1 MTISIHPMTR
11 KARQITPEGTVDTVY
26 LPADQALRD
35 SVGSLI
41 AGYLTT
47 LEITEATGEH
57 TTFWFDE
64 NGARTGQLNV
74 PAMRLW
80 SQITGFPAVFCPER
94 MCGTVVATS
103 TAKRIPE
110 AVSAVEYGTPSPIAA

>member
-26 LPADQALRD
+26 LPAGQILRD
-35 SVGSLI
+35 SVGSLVD
-41 AGYLTT
+41 GYLTT
-47 LEITEATGEH
+47 LEVTDPDGQH
-57 TTFWFDE
+57 TTFWFNE
-64 NGARTGQLNV
+64 NGARTSPLNLA
-74 PAMRLW
+74 AMRLW

-103 TAKRIPE
+103 TAKRTPQT
-110 AVSAVEYGTPSPIAA
+110 VSATEYGAAAA